1 MKIRQILLI
10 LFLLIGSLQASIQ
23 AQEYAKPKS
32 GDGISSFLQRYNC
45 NTTKQRKEFIRLNKN
60 KFTKDGGLILGRS
73 YLLPNGMTTNEKQ
86 SKKSR
91 KKRHS
96 STVNEPLLG
105 SGYENVKVV
114 SHQLDGAYFYLV
126 SGHGGPDPGA
136 ISKVDNKE
144 LHEDE
149 YAYDIILRL
158 GRCLI
163 SHGAQVYFIIQDAQD
178 GIRNDRYLDN
188 SKRET
193 CMGAPIPLDQVA
205 RLQQRCRKINNLA
218 SKNKSSYK
226 RAVFIHVD
234 SRGRSDQVDVFF
246 YHHEN
251 SKYGKRLAENIH
263 KTFEHKYDKHQ
274 PNRGF
279 SGTVSARNLYVL
291 KNSNPPAVFLE
302 LGNLQNEKDRKRLIL
317 ESNRQALAEWICQGI
332 IKDYKKE

>member
-1 MKIRQILLI
+1 MRIWKILLTI
-10 LFLLIGSLQASIQ
+10 IVLLCCSQITLQ
-23 AQEYAKPKS
+23 AQERAKPKD
-32 GDGISSFLQRYNC
+32 GDGITTFLQRYHC
-45 NTTKQRKEFIRLNKN
+45 NTPKLRKEFIRLNKN
-60 KFTKDGGLILGRS
+60 KFTKDGGLILGKT
-73 YLLPNGMTTNEKQ
+73 YLLPEGASRSCNDRTSSN
-86 SKKSR
+86 KK
-91 KKRHS
+91 KS

-105 SGYENVKVV
+105 SRYENVRITSRK
-114 SHQLDGAYFYLV
+114 LEGACFYLV

-136 ISKVDNKE
+136 ISKVGKRE

-158 GRCLI
+158 GRCLL
-163 SHGAQVYFIIQDAQD
+163 SHGAKVHFIIQDAKD

-193 CMGAPIPLDQVA
+193 CMGDPIPLDQVA
-205 RLQQRCRKINNLA
+205 RLQQRCRKINNLTY
-218 SKNKSSYK
+218 KDKSRYK
-226 RAVFIHVD
+226 RAIFIHVD

-246 YHHEN
+246 YHHEG
-251 SKYGKRLAENIH
+251 SKYGRRLAENIH
-263 KTFEHKYDKHQ
+263 QTFEHKYDKHQ

-291 KNSNPPAVFLE
+291 KNSNPPGVFLE

-332 IKDYKKE
+332 IKDFKKQ

>member
-10 LFLLIGSLQASIQ
+10 LFLLLGSIQASIQ

-32 GDGISSFLQRYNC
+32 GDGISTFLQRYNC
-45 NTTKQRKEFIRLNKN
+45 NTPKQRREFIRLNKN
-60 KFTKDGGLILGRS
+60 KFTKDGGLILGRN
-73 YLLPNGMTTNEKQ
+73 YLLPNGVSGGKQ
-86 SKKSR
+86 GKKSKE
-91 KKRHS
+91 KKQS
-96 STVNEPLLG
+96 STVNEPLFG
-105 SGYENVKVV
+105 PGYENVKII
-114 SHQLDGAYFYLV
+114 SHKLDGACFYLV

-136 ISKVDNKE
+136 ISKVGNKE

-163 SHGAQVYFIIQDAQD
+163 SHGAKVYFIIQDAQD
-178 GIRNDRYLDN
+178 GIRNDRYLSN

-193 CMGAPIPLDQVA
+193 CMGAPIPLDQLA
-205 RLQQRCRKINNLA
+205 RLQQRCRKINNLT

-251 SKYGKRLAENIH
+251 SKYGKRLADNIH

-291 KNSNPPAVFLE
+291 KNANPPAVFLE

-332 IKDYKKE
+332 IKDYKKK